1 MSAPRVLFVDG
12 DGELP
17 RGIAPVA
24 PVAPHPTSAHG
35 LDLIAFDPIPEP
47 RVPGDQR
54 PTNAD
59 PSGPAALAADLPSVA
74 PTSDPI
80 DADTAVTTT
89 PTERVRRPAWVM
101 WRLLSGNNRE
111 LGRGASAFADLESAV
126 SAVVVLRSCLGDVTT
141 RIIREDRPGEWAWI
155 LLLGEHPVARSAR
168 TYQRLRE
175 CEYSL
180 TGFLEALPDALLIA
194 DPSRVIHQRR
204 AHPAAVEPLVA
215 PPLEVR

>member
-12 DGELP
+12 DGEVP
-17 RGIAPVA
+17 RGVAPVA
-24 PVAPHPTSAHG
+24 SVAPHPTTAHG
-35 LDLIAFDPIPEP
+35 LDLIAFDAIPEP
-47 RVPGDQR
+47 REAVDAAEVVDAA
-54 PTNAD
+54 TL
-59 PSGPAALAADLPSVA
+59 PAAA
-74 PTSDPI
+74 PTDRI
-80 DADTAVTTT
+80 
-89 PTERVRRPAWVM
+89 RRPAWVM

-126 SAVVVLRSCLGDVTT
+126 SAVVVLRSRLGDVTT

>member
-1 MSAPRVLFVDG
+1 
-12 DGELP
+12 
-17 RGIAPVA
+17 
-24 PVAPHPTSAHG
+24 
-35 LDLIAFDPIPEP
+35 
-47 RVPGDQR
+47 
-54 PTNAD
+54 
-59 PSGPAALAADLPSVA
+59 
-74 PTSDPI
+74 
-80 DADTAVTTT
+80 
-89 PTERVRRPAWVM
+89 M

-126 SAVVVLRSCLGDVTT
+126 SAVVVLRSRLSDVTT
-141 RIIREDRPGEWAWI
+141 RIVREDRPGEWAWI

-194 DPSRVIHQRR
+194 DPSRVVHQRR